1 MTKVFID
8 GSLKFLTLA
17 DDYIVLARYR
27 EQRRKA
33 MVIALNRSD
42 HEVVFDVDKTPFTDR
57 YTMFDTVYG
66 TIEGNQVKLPPYGF
80 VAVKV
85 EL

>member
-1 MTKVFID
+1 MYP
-8 GSLKFLTLA
+8 FLTLN
-17 DDYIVLARYR
+17 DDYIVFARYR

-42 HEVVFDVDKTPFTDR
+42 REVRFDVDKTPFTDR
-57 YTMFDTVYG
+57 YTMFDTVHG
-66 TIEGNQVKLPPYGF
+66 QIEGNEVILPPYGY

>member
-1 MTKVFID
+1 MFID
-8 GSLKFLTLA
+8 GNLKFLTLD
-17 DDYIVLARYR
+17 DDYIVFARYR

-33 MVIALNRSD
+33 MVIAVNRSD
-42 HEVVFDVDKTPFTDR
+42 HEIVFGVDKTPFTDR
-57 YTMFDTVYG
+57 YTMFDVVHG
-66 TIEGNQVKLPPYGF
+66 EINGNDVKLPPYGF

>member
-1 MTKVFID
+1 MSKVFID
-8 GSLKFLTLA
+8 GSLKFLTLD
-17 DDYIVLARYR
+17 DDYIVFARYR

-33 MVIALNRSD
+33 MVIAVNRSD
-42 HEVVFDVDKTPFTDR
+42 HPIVFGVDKTPFTDR
-57 YTMFDTVYG
+57 YTMFDVVYG
-66 TIEGNQVKLPPYGF
+66 EIDGNDVKLPPYGF